1 MAADRVRIAQRVVRE
16 HLSVLAAAR
25 AELAIVVAV
34 LCGWALVTLAIARVI
49 RPDVVWPLS
58 AGLFLLALCGVQWLG
73 TIIWAGL
80 YQLTRKSDG

>member
-1 MAADRVRIAQRVVRE
+1 
-16 HLSVLAAAR
+16 
-25 AELAIVVAV
+25 
-34 LCGWALVTLAIARVI
+34 VI